1 MLVDD
6 HAVMRRGLAS
16 LLGTCHE
23 LEVVGGAGD
32 GETALKRV
40 GDLHPDLVIMDILLP
55 KLDGIETTRQLRL
68 EHPEV
73 QVLILTTSTS
83 SDEITRALEAGA
95 NGAMLKTADL
105 EELRMAIQSVAEGR
119 RYISD
124 EIAQIVENDPPMPE
138 LSPRQLEVLRLIT
151 QGFSNPEI
159 ARCLG
164 ISVQMVKEHMT
175 VVLLK
180 IGAANR
186 TEAVAIA
193 MRKHLLKI

>member
-32 GETALKRV
+32 GETALRRV
-40 GDLHPDLVIMDILLP
+40 KDLRPDLVIMDLLLP
-55 KLDGIETTRQLRL
+55 RLDGIETTRRLRL

-105 EELRMAIQSVAEGR
+105 EELRKAIQSVAGGR
-119 RYISD
+119 RYVSD

-175 VVLLK
+175 AVLLK

-193 MRKHLLKI
+193 LRKHLLKI